1 MAAPDQ
7 EQPDFQA
14 MEETMNLGRMRN
26 IPAFDGGAQILAE
39 LRAIREDMGRR
50 FENVERKF
58 ENMELRL
65 EAADYNAVARLT
77 NSSAITI
84 DSQLIPLRT
93 RRNEDVEDFPMT
105 QGDIDR
111 LTSVDLNRLLDS
123 YGLPTVGQIDVRRRQ
138 LKKYL
143 GITATVI

>member
-1 MAAPDQ
+1 
-7 EQPDFQA
+7 
-14 MEETMNLGRMRN
+14 MNGRS
-26 IPAFDGGAQILAE
+26 ADDTLS
-39 LRAIREDMGRR
+39 
-50 FENVERKF
+50 
-58 ENMELRL
+58 
-65 EAADYNAVARLT
+65 DYNAVARLT
-77 NSSAITI
+77 NSSVAITT

-123 YGLPTVGQIDVRRRQ
+123 YGLPTVGQIGVRRRQ

>member
-1 MAAPDQ
+1 
-7 EQPDFQA
+7 
-14 MEETMNLGRMRN
+14 MRN
-26 IPAFDGGAQILAE
+26 IPALDGGAQILAE

-58 ENMELRL
+58 ENMERKFENVERKFENMELRL

-77 NSSAITI
+77 NSSVAITA

-93 RRNEDVEDFPMT
+93 RRNEGVQDFPMT

-111 LTSVDLNRLLDS
+111 LSSVDLNRLLDS
-123 YGLPTVGQIDVRRRQ
+123 YGLPTVGVVAARRRQ

-143 GITATVI
+143 GITTTVI